1 MKKEIGQIT
10 IELEPGEYQYKEKG
24 KKKEENEEKES
35 LEEAEEIAKTEMTEE
50 ELGSDFSDD
59 ADKTVDVD
67 EALSDLMNT
76 KQYEFNTEEFKRIEE
91 EDE

>member
-1 MKKEIGQIT
+1 
-10 IELEPGEYQYKEKG
+10 
-24 KKKEENEEKES
+24 
-35 LEEAEEIAKTEMTEE
+35 MTEE